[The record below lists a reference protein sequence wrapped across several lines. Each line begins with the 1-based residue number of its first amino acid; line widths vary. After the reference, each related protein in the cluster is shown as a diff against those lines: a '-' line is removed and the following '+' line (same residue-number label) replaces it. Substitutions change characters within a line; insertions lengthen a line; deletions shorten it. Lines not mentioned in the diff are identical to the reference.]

1 MASVKERA
9 DAVWARMIQQES
21 RGRQFDAKGNPLTSP
36 KGAIG
41 RAQVMP
47 ETARRVATQMLGEE
61 FDENRY
67 RTDAEYNE
75 RLGRTYFD
83 WLVNRFDGDAVLAA
97 AAYNAG
103 EGRVD
108 QWLKTL
114 GDPRRGQVSHT
125 EWAAKIP
132 FRETRDYVARV
143 TDVGTSGDNR
153 GFDLARF
160 EAGASGLIR
169 AEAMPYIAPSVSA
182 PGSEGE
188 RSLGRFLKLTTDLD
202 WSIFAVDRI
211 AKQAGTEIDPRYSL
225 PVYGS
230 PEWQQ
235 LTDGIPEQFWDSFGQ
250 ALSESH
256 AQQIRARLLEEIAAE
271 QELARY
277 GGWGIAGRLAVNMLD
292 PGALALAFGTGGLG
306 TLAKGAR
313 MVKAARAARIAGDF
327 AQARSA
333 LQGVRA
339 SIKAGPWANAGRIG
353 AISAAENAALETLLM
368 AGSET
373 RDAWD
378 VVYAGATGMI
388 LGAGA
393 SRLFSGAEKRALTN
407 AYLKERTTL
416 EHAELDHAI
425 ETRRQSLLEIAGDPA
440 ELDTARALQAE
451 IKALDDEIEALNGRL
466 SITDMNQLNE
476 RLTEVE
482 ANIAGL
488 VSRGAGSDDLEEI
501 GKLLSNVEKELRGR
515 VKQRRALAQEIR
527 SLQRKGKAV
536 LPADQEARL
545 RAEVEARL
553 RAEDERVW
561 GDRVDSPKVAR
572 KRKKE
577 VDEAV
582 RKAIKDLPADPKVAR
597 LERRLQD
604 AAGAIERLNAERAR
618 LSQLFR
624 DTADLRAAERELEAL
639 RRTAAEPEA
648 ERLRLEE
655 LTGRRDRLAAETER
669 LGRAGQ
675 AARELEMLDEIAA
688 RVRRLIALASD
699 QLDPPVLDVNKV
711 YGFGPSFGRDTVSAA
726 RYEGEFAG
734 ISDELIEAVPEP
746 GKEVAQT
753 AFAGFRKTIRTFSGI
768 LRGDESAF
776 VRSKVGAYVG
786 DSVGSKDGSV
796 TVVGAS
802 EVAARLNRSML
813 ARFNSAV
820 DPAYTAWRKQAG
832 KGPLKALSR
841 ETRNEFMELVGRA
854 IKGEVIDDPHVNAA
868 ASKVQRI
875 FADYLK
881 EAKAAGVKGFEN
893 VEEMANYL
901 PRFPLFE
908 RIHALENTIGT
919 GNVIDFFKRAIM
931 SELAGEM
938 PEETLER
945 IAGKIANGYLL
956 RMKMLRVGADA
967 QMVSGVPLSDYSYL
981 RYLLKTA
988 GESEEEIDTIISK
1001 LRAFQE
1007 AKGKDGGKMR
1017 HARRRVR
1024 FDETFVAKYRDEQL
1038 YRKTGE
1044 ERLVEVRMSD
1054 LFENNVEHLFH
1065 RYSRSLSGHIGMA
1078 KAAGVRSI
1086 TDHQENLKQIREHL
1100 ENSRSAEEIDYLVK
1114 TADAAYKLVTGQP
1127 IEEHGLVSDIMRVAR
1142 DYNFATTMNQAG
1154 FAQIPDLAGL
1164 ISKGYLRHTL
1174 QHAGFGELFRMMKR
1188 SDGSIVDDFA
1198 RETEEWLGLATD
1210 FHNNA
1215 IFASYG
1221 DDLDRG
1227 FVAGAAGKFAHG
1239 VRVAGRVTQAVSGM
1253 AFINTFAQRLVAKAI
1268 VQRLTQEVLQGGA
1281 ISPKRLA
1288 QLGIDES
1295 MKTRIAD
1302 QLRKHTAFVNNDVGG
1317 KVRLVNWAAWDDLEA
1332 RDALLYAV
1340 FREANRLVQQEDLGD
1355 TGRWMHTTWGK
1366 VVIQFRRFG
1375 FVSLTKQVLHGA
1387 NMRDAEEATRL
1398 LLSMAFAA
1406 ASYTV
1411 QMHLKAAAITDDRKR
1426 EQFMDRYLSF
1436 DSVAAA
1442 AYARSTYA
1450 SLFPAVI
1457 DTPLALTTG
1466 LRLFDTRSSGL
1477 ASDLVTGNPTFA
1489 LANNAMTVAGAPLP
1503 SLLRDDRDLDQNEA
1517 RALRRLLPWQNMP
1530 GADFLANPLIDQ
1542 LPKRDQDYD
1551 DDDSVDWAWD

>member
-9 DAVWARMIQQES
+9 DAVWQRMIQQES
-21 RGRQFDAKGNPLTSP
+21 RGRQFDAKGRPLTSP

-47 ETARRVATQMLGEE
+47 ATARRVATQMLGEE
-61 FDENRY
+61 FDEKRY
-67 RTDAEYNE
+67 RTDAAYNE

-83 WLVNRFDGDAVLAA
+83 WLVKRFDGDTVLAA

-103 EGRVD
+103 EGSVD
-108 QWLKTL
+108 KWLKAL
-114 GDPRRGQVSHT
+114 GDPRRGQISHA

-143 TDVGTSGDNR
+143 TDVGMGGGTK

-169 AEAMPYIAPSVSA
+169 AEAMPYIAPSVPA
-182 PGSEGE
+182 PGAEGE
-188 RSLGRFLKLTTDLD
+188 RSLWRFLKLTTDLD
-202 WSIFAVDRI
+202 WSIFALGRI
-211 AKQAGTEIDPRYSL
+211 AEKANVEFDPTYSL

-230 PEWQQ
+230 PEWKQ
-235 LTDGIPEQFWDSFGQ
+235 LTDGIPERFWDSFSA

-256 AQQIRARLLEEIAAE
+256 AQQIRARVLEEMAAE
-271 QELARY
+271 EELAQY
-277 GGWGIAGRLAVNMLD
+277 GGWGIAGRLAVNILD
-292 PGALALAFGTGGLG
+292 PGAIALSAATLGLG
-306 TLAKGAR
+306 TFAKGAR
-313 MVKAARAARIAGDF
+313 LVKTARNARIGGDF
-327 AQARSA
+327 AQARTA
-333 LQGVRA
+333 LQGAHAAAKA
-339 SIKAGPWANAGRIG
+339 SPWANAGRVG
-353 AISAAENAALETLLM
+353 LVAGAENAALETVLLQ
-368 AGSET
+368 GSET
-373 RDAWD
+373 KDAWD
-378 VVYAGATGMI
+378 VALAATAGVV
-388 LGAGA
+388 LGAGM

-407 AYLKERTTL
+407 AYLKERTAL

-425 ETRRQSLLEIAGDPA
+425 EVRRQSLLESAGDPA
-440 ELDTARALQAE
+440 DLDTARALQAE
-451 IKALDDEIEALNGRL
+451 IKALDDEIASLRGRL
-466 SITDMNQLNE
+466 SITDMN
-476 RLTEVE
+476 RLSDRIVEVE
-482 ANIAGL
+482 ANVAEL
-488 VSRGAGSDDLEEI
+488 VSRGAGAEDMEEV
-501 GKLLSNVEKELRGR
+501 GKLLARVEKELRGR

-527 SLQRKGKAV
+527 YLQRKGRAV

-545 RAEVEARL
+545 RAETEARL

-561 GDRVDSPKVAR
+561 GDQVDSPKVAR

-582 RKAIKDLPADPKVAR
+582 RKAIKDLPSDPKVAR
-597 LERRLQD
+597 LERRMQD
-604 AAGAIERLNAERAR
+604 AGSAIERLNAERAR
-618 LSQLFR
+618 LSRLYR
-624 DTADLRAAERELEAL
+624 DAADLRAAERELEAL
-639 RRTAAEPEA
+639 RRVAADPEA

-655 LTGRRDRLAAETER
+655 LSARRARLASEAER
-669 LGRAGQ
+669 LGKAGQ

-688 RVRRLIALASD
+688 RVRNLIALASD
-699 QLDPPVLDVNKV
+699 KLDPPVLDLNKV
-711 YGFGPSFGRDTVSAA
+711 YGFGPSFGRDTLSAA
-726 RYEGEFAG
+726 RYDGEFRG

-753 AFAGFRKTIRTFSGI
+753 AFAGFRKKIRTFSGI

-868 ASKVQRI
+868 ASKVRRI
-875 FADYLK
+875 FADYLE

-908 RIHALENTIGT
+908 RIHDLENRIGT

-938 PEETLER
+938 PEDTLEY
-945 IAGKIANGYLL
+945 IAGKIANAYLL
-956 RMKMLRVGADA
+956 RMKKLRVGADA

-981 RYLLKTA
+981 RHILNEA
-988 GESEEEIDTIISK
+988 GESEKEIDTIISK

-1044 ERLVEVRMSD
+1044 HRLIEVRMTD
-1054 LFENNVEHLFH
+1054 LFENNVEQLFH
-1065 RYSRSLSGHIGMA
+1065 RYSRSLAGHIGMA

-1086 TDHQENLKQIREHL
+1086 TDHQDNLNAIRKHL
-1100 ENSRSAEEIDYLVK
+1100 ENSRSPDEIEALVK
-1114 TADAAYKLVTGQP
+1114 AADTAYKLVVGYP
-1127 IEEHGLVSDIMRVAR
+1127 IEEPGLASDILRVAR
-1142 DYNFATTMNQAG
+1142 DYNFTTSMNQMG

-1164 ISKGYLRHTL
+1164 ISKGYLRYTL
-1174 QHAGFGELFRMMKR
+1174 KHSGFGELIRMMR
-1188 SDGSIVDDFA
+1188 RTDGSIVDDLA

-1227 FVAGAAGKFAHG
+1227 FVAGVAGKLAHG
-1239 VRVAGRVTQAVSGM
+1239 IRVAGRGTQVVSGM
-1253 AFINTFAQRLVAKAI
+1253 AFINAFSQRLVAKAI
-1268 VQRLTQEVLQGGA
+1268 IQRLTKEALEGGTM
-1281 ISPKRLA
+1281 SPKRLA
-1288 QLGIDES
+1288 QLGIDEG
-1295 MKTRIAD
+1295 MKNRIAD

-1332 RDALLYAV
+1332 RDALLYGV
-1340 FREANRLVQQEDLGD
+1340 FREATRLVQHEDLGD

-1366 VVIQFRRFG
+1366 VLIQFRRFG
-1375 FVSLTKQVLHGA
+1375 FVALTKQVLYGA
-1387 NMRDAEEATRL
+1387 NMRDAEEGVRL
-1398 LLSMAFAA
+1398 LMSMALAA
-1406 ASYTV
+1406 VSYTA
-1411 QMHLKAAAITDDRKR
+1411 QMHLKAAAISDEGER
-1426 EQFMDRYLSF
+1426 ERFMDRYLSF
-1436 DSVAAA
+1436 GSIAAA
-1442 AYARSTYA
+1442 AYARSSYA

-1477 ASDLVTGNPTFA
+1477 ASDLFMGNPTIA
-1489 LANNAMTVAGAPLP
+1489 LLKNIGTAVGAPMP
-1503 SLLRDDRDLDQNEA
+1503 ALLRDDMDFDQGEA
-1517 RALRRLLPWQNMP
+1517 RALRRLLPFQNMP
-1530 GADFLANPLIDQ
+1530 GADFLANPLIDP
-1542 LPKRDQDYD
+1542 LPKKDQDD
-1551 DDDSVDWAWD
+1551 DDDSVDWAWE